1 MPVTQ
6 LPQQPTATGAE
17 QPERSRLSV
26 WRYLRAL
33 GAAPSEADDLAQ
45 ETMLAALR
53 TRPAGI
59 ADPDAFLFGIAR
71 HQWLL
76 LFASW
81 PGVRVRLPN
90 GTRYLEPVRNSGK

>member
-17 QPERSRLSV
+17 QPERSWLSV

-59 ADPDAFLFGIAR
+59 AR